1 MSRSSPSDPCHCRAP
16 SLSPSPQ
23 GQVREAQY
31 KAQPMRALLVGF
43 TVIAFFAAAMLMLT
57 SLIHPAQANSPK
69 ADSTQTDGTQAD
81 SASSAP
87 SAERQHELIRFVRQE
102 CGFCHG
108 LHLTGGL
115 GSPLT
120 APALADK
127 PADALEATILYG
139 RTGTAMPG
147 WLPHLNESDATWI
160 VAALLKGFPQ

>member
-1 MSRSSPSDPCHCRAP
+1 MSRSSPSDPCHCRA
-16 SLSPSPQ
+16 PSPQ

-57 SLIHPAQANSPK
+57 SLIHPA
-69 ADSTQTDGTQAD
+69 QAD